1 MKRLSLLFA
10 IAAMSSAVF
19 GQMTQVLTSPGII
32 DLKDAPTVRGANYI
46 TVKEGTT
53 LYFYDP
59 SDISLKYTIAVNNCD
74 GLGWCCLLPAGVY
87 DNSNDEYVIV
97 TSVRNNDPY
106 DYQDDLWNLSVYKL
120 STATLVQDVITDN
133 EVANVSSSSD
143 NVPHRIGSNVFVSVY
158 TSTINQDHSR
168 TVAYRLYKFE
178 GSYTGV
184 SQVQEQN
191 DNMMAYPNPS
201 HDKINLVYQATDEA
215 TSIKVYDVNG
225 RQVARIPVG
234 SNSTEYTLDVS
245 NYAEGVY
252 FYQINGKS
260 QSFIVK

>member
-1 MKRLSLLFA
+1 MKRLSLLLA

-19 GQMTQVLTSPGII
+19 GQMTQVLTSSNVI

-97 TSVRNNDPY
+97 TSGRNNDPY

-133 EVANVSSSSD
+133 MVAADFNSD
-143 NVPHRIGSNVFVSVY
+143 IVPHRIGSNVFFSIV
-158 TSTINQDHSR
+158 TSTIRNGDYDPD
-168 TVAYRLYKFE
+168 VYRLYKFG
-178 GSYTGV
+178 GSYAGV